1 MKALKI
7 IEKILNKYIYKYR
20 CDFMFGSEGLSSLL
34 WFIVFILFAIFYPR
48 IMLAQMITKLE
59 ESARNLEAMSAK
71 SRRIIMKKIG
81 VFSKDLE
88 ERIKHFQDFFSIEPS
103 SLDPFGVVKKIDVL
117 YRYAEKRFDDFVNSI
132 GKQKSKEEKQMINF
146 ALRASI
152 SINMIAK
159 IVRHYVET
167 VKKYRNLQIALIL
180 QMQLPMIERLAKS
193 ELEGT
198 QAFANGYPIGDSIG
212 PMIAASLMEKQRY
225 ITEDVVYDEKEM
237 FGRRVIILKADGP
250 APHLGRIDDAL
261 KKIIK
266 KRKIAKV
273 ITIDAGAKLE
283 GEKTGSIAEGVGF
296 AMGGD
301 FQREIIENILLPKK
315 IQLDS
320 IIVKVGIEEAIMP
333 MTEEIAKSIPKAIE
347 AIKDSIKRT
356 KGKGDI
362 IIIGV
367 GNSCGIG
374 NTKDSL
380 KDAEEKIKK
389 LSKKPEEKKRR
400 FLGIE
405 I

>member
-1 MKALKI
+1 
-7 IEKILNKYIYKYR
+7 
-20 CDFMFGSEGLSSLL
+20 MFGSESLSSLL
-34 WFIVFILFAIFYPR
+34 WFVVFILFAIFYPR
-48 IMLAQMITKLE
+48 IMLAQMIVKLE

-88 ERIKHFQDFFSIEPS
+88 ERIKYFQDFFSIEPS
-103 SLDPFGVVKKIDVL
+103 SLDPFGIVKKIDAI
-117 YRYAEKRFDDFVNSI
+117 YRYTEKRFDDFVNSI
-132 GKQKSKEEKQMINF
+132 GNNKSKEEKQMINF

-198 QAFANGYPIGDSIG
+198 EAFANGYPIGDSIG
-212 PMIAASLMEKQRY
+212 PMVAASLMEKQRY

-261 KKIIK
+261 KKIIE

-315 IQLDS
+315 IPLDS
-320 IIVKVGIEEAIMP
+320 IIVKVGIEEAITP
-333 MTEEIAKSIPKAIE
+333 MTEEIRKSVPRVIE

-380 KDAEEKIKK
+380 KNVEEKIKK
-389 LSKKPEEKKRR
+389 LSKKPKEKKNR
-400 FLGIE
+400 FLGIWN
-405 I
+405 IK